1 MERTTREINTSYYR
15 LNTGKGMGNIKIDE
29 WKVKTSGGKYVNET
43 LEVIERETNRCLQE
57 PATERSIQACAEEIV
72 RLRRGQL

>member
-1 MERTTREINTSYYR
+1 
-15 LNTGKGMGNIKIDE
+15 MGIIKIDE

-43 LEVIERETNRCLQE
+43 LEVIERETGRYLRE